1 MSTTRLVDKIL
12 VRGNSP
18 ASTTGVL
25 SIAGNDI
32 PCALGRSGIAWI
44 KREGDGIT
52 PAGQWPLRRILYRA
66 DRIGQLDCHLPAIPL
81 ARHHGWCDAPDD
93 PAYNSQVGLPYPASA
108 EQLWRDDPLYDV
120 IIVLGHNDD
129 PVIPGKGSAVF
140 FHIAR
145 DGYLPTEG
153 CVAITLAD
161 MKGVLQQC
169 GPDTLMKIVE

>member
-1 MSTTRLVDKIL
+1 MLTTRLVDKFL

-25 SIAGNDI
+25 TIGGAEI
-32 PCALGRSGIAWI
+32 PCALGRSGISRT
-44 KREGDGIT
+44 KREGDGVT

-66 DRIGQLDCHLPAIPL
+66 DRIGQLGCHLPAIPISPDQ
-81 ARHHGWCDAPDD
+81 GWCDAPGD
-93 PAYNSQVGLPYPASA
+93 PAYNRQVDLPYPASA
-108 EQLWRDDPLYDV
+108 EELWRDDPLYDIV
-120 IIVLGHNDD
+120 VVLGYNDD
-129 PVIPGKGSAVF
+129 PVIPEKGSAIF

-161 MKGVLQQC
+161 MRAVLEQC
-169 GPDTLMKIVE
+169 GRDTLMEIIE